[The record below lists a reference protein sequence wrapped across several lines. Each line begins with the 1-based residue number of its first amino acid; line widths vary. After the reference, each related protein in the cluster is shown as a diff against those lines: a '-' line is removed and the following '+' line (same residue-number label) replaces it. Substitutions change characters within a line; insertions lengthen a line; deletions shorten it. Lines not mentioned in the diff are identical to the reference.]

1 VVCAARESS
10 VLLKWQ
16 KRNTLIPM
24 SLRTVT
30 VKLHDR
36 LLSEI
41 EAVARSRRVSRSEIL
56 RERLAQGDA
65 PNGSVWERMQ
75 DLVIAEDHAP
85 ADLASNK
92 ARLRGYG
99 RSRSR

>member
-1 VVCAARESS
+1 
-10 VLLKWQ
+10 
-16 KRNTLIPM
+16 M
-24 SLRTVT
+24 RTVT
-30 VKLHDR
+30 VKLQDR

-41 EAVARSRRVSRSEIL
+41 EAVARTRRVSRSEVV
-56 RERLAQGDA
+56 RERLERTEF
-65 PNGSVWERMQ
+65 PKGSVWDRMQ
-75 DLVIAEDHAP
+75 DLVVDEDRAP

>member
-1 VVCAARESS
+1 M
-10 VLLKWQ
+10 
-16 KRNTLIPM
+16 P
-24 SLRTVT
+24 LRTVT

-41 EAVARSRRVSRSEIL
+41 EAVARSRRVSRSEVV
-56 RERLAQGDA
+56 RERLAQTEL
-65 PNGSVWERMQ
+65 PKGSVWDRMQ
-75 DLVIAEDHAP
+75 DLVIDEDHAP

-99 RSRSR
+99 RPRPR

>member
-1 VVCAARESS
+1 
-10 VLLKWQ
+10 
-16 KRNTLIPM
+16 M

-30 VKLHDR
+30 VKLQDR

-41 EAVARSRRVSRSEIL
+41 EAVARARRVSRSEVV
-56 RERLAQGDA
+56 RERLEQTEV
-65 PNGSVWERMQ
+65 PKGSVWDRMQ
-75 DLVIAEDHAP
+75 DLVISEDHAP

-99 RSRSR
+99 RSRPR